1 MTTTNTG
8 EWQARR
14 DLAAAHRL
22 AVRDGLNEGA
32 WNHLSVISPDDPE
45 VMLITPGYT
54 HWKMVT
60 AGNLAAVRMDG
71 MPVEEGGA
79 VPSTAGWI
87 IHFPVHRA
95 IPAARCLMHVHAPY
109 ITALSMRKDVRLDT
123 CSSQQAAQ
131 FHDDVAYYDL
141 YDGTLSDEA
150 EGCHMAEVMGDK
162 RILMMRNHGAMVAA
176 PSVGRA
182 YVDLYQL
189 ERACMYQ
196 VLATGDGHKL
206 SRIPPEIASQMRANA
221 TGGRHEPYFDAMRAV
236 LDAHEPDYAI

>member
-1 MTTTNTG
+1 MTETNSA
-8 EWQARR
+8 ESQARR

-60 AGNLAAVRMDG
+60 ASNLAAVYLDG
-71 MPVEEGGA
+71 TPVADGGA

-87 IHFPVHRA
+87 IHFPVHKA
-95 IPAARCLMHVHAPY
+95 IPQAKCLMHVHSPY
-109 ITALSMRKDVRLDT
+109 ITALSMREGVRLDT
-123 CSSQQAAQ
+123 RSSQQAAQ

-141 YDGTLSDEA
+141 YDGTLTDEV
-150 EGCHMAEVMGDK
+150 EGYHMAEVMGDK

-196 VLATGDGHKL
+196 ILATGDGHAL
-206 SRIPPEIASQMRANA
+206 TQIPTEIAGQMRAKA
-221 TGGRHEPYFDAMRAV
+221 TAQHHEPYFDAMRAV
-236 LDAHEPDYAI
+236 LDAHEPDYAH

>member
-1 MTTTNTG
+1 MTATNTAEG
-8 EWQARR
+8 QARR

-60 AGNLAAVRMDG
+60 ASNLAAVHLDG
-71 MPVEEGGA
+71 TPVTDGGA

-95 IPAARCLMHVHAPY
+95 IPQARCLMHVHSPY
-109 ITALSMRKDVRLDT
+109 ITALSMREGVRLDT
-123 CSSQQAAQ
+123 RSSQQAAQ

-141 YDGTLSDEA
+141 YDGTLTDEA
-150 EGCHMAEVMGDK
+150 EGYHMAEVMGDK

-196 VLATGDGHKL
+196 ILATGDGHAL
-206 SRIPPEIASQMRANA
+206 TQIPDEIARQMRANA

-236 LDAHEPDYAI
+236 LDAHEPDYAS

>member
-1 MTTTNTG
+1 MTATNTAEG
-8 EWQARR
+8 QVRR

-54 HWKMVT
+54 HWRMVT
-60 AGNLAAVRMDG
+60 ASNLAAVYMDG
-71 MPVEEGGA
+71 TPVAQGGA

-87 IHFPVHRA
+87 IHFPVHKA
-95 IPAARCLMHVHAPY
+95 IPQAKCLMHVHSPY
-109 ITALSMRKDVRLDT
+109 ITALSMREGVRLDT
-123 CSSQQAAQ
+123 RSSQQAAQ

-141 YDGTLSDEA
+141 YDGTLTDEV
-150 EGCHMAEVMGDK
+150 EGYHMAEVMGDK

-196 VLATGDGHKL
+196 ILATGDGHAL
-206 SRIPPEIASQMRANA
+206 TQIPDEIAHQMRASA
-221 TGGRHEPYFDAMRAV
+221 TSGRHEPYFDAMRAV
-236 LDAHEPDYAI
+236 LDAHEPDYAH